1 MSADWT
7 MALAIYLGVGGLIL
21 AVIYVH
27 HRLTTTERSDW
38 VNAALRASD
47 PERHTL
53 RYRILADAV
62 APTLAAL
69 FIWALWPI
77 ALAMAAKWRLDARR
91 DERRSNE
98 ERAAR
103 ENRPAVEKSELIERF
118 SIEAIESK
126 ETIVDP
132 MNAAPA
138 LPFGHLGASWVAFRS
153 KLTPQDE
160 IWSFSAVRS
169 DEWGAHEQTAG
180 YAAVRR
186 GVIVAHFINRR
197 RKVDI

>member
-1 MSADWT
+1 MSTDCKG
-7 MALAIYLGVGGLIL
+7 ALAIYLGVGGLIL

-77 ALAMAAKWRLDARR
+77 ALAMAAKWRLDAKR

-103 ENRPAVEKSELIERF
+103 ESRPAVEQSELIERF
-118 SIEAIESK
+118 SVQAIEAL
-126 ETIVDP
+126 ETVSDP
-132 MNAAPA
+132 LQAAPA
-138 LPFGHLGASWVAFRS
+138 VPFGHLGARWMTFRANFQ
-153 KLTPQDE
+153 PEDE
-160 IWSFSAVRS
+160 LWSFAAVRT
-169 DEWGAHEQTAG
+169 DEWGSKEHTRG
-180 YAAVRR
+180 YAIVRD
-186 GVIVAHFINRR
+186 GSVIAHFVNRR
-197 RKVDI
+197 RKEHL